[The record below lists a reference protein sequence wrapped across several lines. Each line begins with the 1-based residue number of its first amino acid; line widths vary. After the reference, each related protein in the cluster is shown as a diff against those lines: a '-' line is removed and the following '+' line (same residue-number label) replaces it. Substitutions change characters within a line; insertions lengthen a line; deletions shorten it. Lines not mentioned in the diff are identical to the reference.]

1 VHNIPADVDLEV
13 DMDRAASI
21 PTRVD
26 RAERRGAIGV
36 AELDAP
42 QERPRVGGCL
52 RLPDGSAGARLT
64 NPE

>member
-1 VHNIPADVDLEV
+1 VHHLAADVDLEV

-21 PTRVD
+21 PARVD
-26 RAERRGAIGV
+26 RAERRGAIGI

-42 QERPRVGGCL
+42 QERPRVGGRL
-52 RLPDGSAGARLT
+52 RLPDRAAGARLT